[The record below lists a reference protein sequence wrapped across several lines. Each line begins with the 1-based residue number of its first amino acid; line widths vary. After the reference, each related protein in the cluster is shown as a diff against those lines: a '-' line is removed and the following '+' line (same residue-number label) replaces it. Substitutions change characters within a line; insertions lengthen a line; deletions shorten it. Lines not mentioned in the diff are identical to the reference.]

1 MESPHKITQ
10 LINASAETNGQEK
23 PRLVKKKDL
32 INILNYFNFQDRTVR
47 INLKHVKNNNTIS
60 CRAKPQPCF
69 GDQLDCLWAE
79 GAKFYQNLNLYKLQN
94 ILVNDGLKLILVESE
109 LTNISVN
116 GISILIPETCR
127 DINSRKTIRHLCK
140 DVNIQLIQNSALFY
154 GSLIDFSAFSFRV
167 EAIMVP
173 PQTDQ
178 WIDSDSP
185 VTIIFYNNAE
195 ALYSGECSILKLTCG
210 NGHKTVNLALKPFNR
225 QLHRFKPKKFRSMR
239 QELTP
244 SPDIVFRH
252 PFTKRMVFLKAGDLS
267 GSGFLVQESR
277 ENAVLLPGMIIPK
290 LDLAFANSF
299 KVNCKAQVV
308 YRKINNNGKE
318 DRSVKCGLAFLDIDT
333 GDHMRM
339 LALMHQ
345 ATNSNSYVCNK
356 VDPDA
361 LWDFFFRTG
370 FIYPE
375 KYAFIKA
382 NKEKIKKTYEKL
394 YTPNQNIARYFI
406 FQDKGRVIGHMATL
420 RFYENS
426 WLIHHH
432 ASDISESKRAALVV
446 LNQIGR
452 FINDSHS
459 LYSIH
464 MNFIFCYFRSGNKFP
479 NRVFGGVARKIGNP
493 KGCSLDTFAYFHF
506 CRSANDESDMPK
518 PWELTKTGLEDLMDL
533 ETFYEHESGGLM
545 LNALD
550 LGPGMADC
558 NELSK
563 EYSRQGLKREKH
575 LFSLKMAGS
584 LKAVILADISDIG
597 LNLSDLTS
605 SIKIIV
611 IDQEELSR
619 NIFNLMLS
627 ELSKKLLAEEITV
640 LLYPLS
646 YAENQSILYERLY
659 NIWVLNTKNTD
670 DYFLHL
676 KWLPGSIQSDI
687 SI

>member
-1 MESPHKITQ
+1 MESPHKIPQ
-10 LINASAETNGQEK
+10 SINTGAETGSQEK

-32 INILNYFNFQDRTVR
+32 INILNYLNFQDRTVL
-47 INLKHVKNNNTIS
+47 INLKHVKNNSTIS
-60 CRAKPQPCF
+60 RRAKPQPCF

-79 GAKFYQNLNLYKLQN
+79 DAKFYQNLNLYKFKN
-94 ILVNDGLKLILVESE
+94 ILINDGPKLILVESE
-109 LTNISVN
+109 LTRVSVN

-127 DINSRKTIRHLCK
+127 EINTRKTRRYLCK
-140 DVNIQLIQNSALFY
+140 DINIQLIQNSALFY
-154 GSLIDFSAFSFRV
+154 GSLIDFSASSFRV
-167 EAIMVP
+167 KAKMVP

-195 ALYSGECSILKLTCG
+195 TLYSGECSILRLTCD
-210 NGHKTVNLALKPFNR
+210 NAHKTVNLVLKPLNR

-252 PFTKRMVFLKAGDLS
+252 PLTKKMVFLKTGDLS
-267 GSGFLVQESR
+267 GSGFSVQESR
-277 ENAVLLPGMIIPK
+277 ENAVLLPGMIIPR
-290 LDLAFANSF
+290 LELRFANSF
-299 KVNCKAQVV
+299 KVNCKVQVV
-308 YRKINNNGKE
+308 YRKINDNGKE

-333 GDHMRM
+333 EDHMRM

-345 ATNSNSYVCNK
+345 AADSNSYICNK

-361 LWDFFFRTG
+361 LWNFFFKTG
-370 FIYPE
+370 FIYPK

-394 YTPNQNIARYFI
+394 YTMDQNIARYFI
-406 FQDKGRVIGHMATL
+406 FQDKGRILGHMAIL

-426 WLIHHH
+426 WMIHHY
-432 ASDISESKRAALVV
+432 ASDISESKKAALVV

-452 FINDSHS
+452 FVNDSRN

-464 MNFIFCYFRSGNKFP
+464 MNFFICYFRPDNTFS
-479 NRVFGGVARKIGNP
+479 NRVFGGIARKIRDP
-493 KGCSLDTFAYFHF
+493 KGSSLDTFVYFHF
-506 CRSANDESDMPK
+506 CRSVNVESDMTK
-518 PWELTKTGLEDLMDL
+518 SWELTKTGPQDLMDL

-550 LGPGMADC
+550 LKPEMVDC

-563 EYSRQGLKREKH
+563 EYSRLGLKREKH
-575 LFSLKMAGS
+575 LFSLKMDGS
-584 LKAVILADISDIG
+584 LKAVILADISDTG
-597 LNLSDLTS
+597 LNLSDLTN

-611 IDQEELSR
+611 VDQEGLSR

-627 ELSKKLLAEEITV
+627 ELSKKLLQEKITV

-646 YAENQSILYERLY
+646 YAENQSIPYEKLY
-659 NIWVLNTKNTD
+659 NLWTLNAPYLD

-676 KWLPGSIQSDI
+676 KRLLGSIQH
-687 SI
+687 

>member
-1 MESPHKITQ
+1 MESLHKIPQ
-10 LINASAETNGQEK
+10 LINTGTETGSQEK

-32 INILNYFNFQDRTVR
+32 INIVNYFNFQDRTVL
-47 INLKHVKNNNTIS
+47 INLKHVKNNRTIS
-60 CRAKPQPCF
+60 CHAKPQPCF
-69 GDQLDCLWAE
+69 GVQLDCLWAE
-79 GAKFYQNLNLYKLQN
+79 DAKFYQNLNLYEFQN

-109 LTNISVN
+109 LASVSVK

-127 DINSRKTIRHLCK
+127 EINSRKTKRHLCK
-140 DVNIQLIQNSALFY
+140 DINIQLIQNSALFY
-154 GSLIDFSAFSFRV
+154 GSLIDFSTFSFRV
-167 EAIMVP
+167 KAIMVP

-195 ALYSGECSILKLTCG
+195 TLYSGECSMLRLTCG
-210 NGHKTVNLALKPFNR
+210 NGHKRATLVLKPLNR

-239 QELTP
+239 QKLTP
-244 SPDIVFRH
+244 SPDIVFKH
-252 PFTKRMVFLKAGDLS
+252 PLTKKMVFLKADDLS
-267 GSGFLVQESR
+267 GSGFSVQESL

-290 LDLAFANSF
+290 LELGFANSF
-299 KVNCKAQVV
+299 KINCKAQVV
-308 YRKINNNGKE
+308 YRKNNHNGKE
-318 DRSVKCGLAFLDIDT
+318 DRTVKCGLAFLDIDT
-333 GDHMRM
+333 EDHMRM

-345 ATNSNSYVCNK
+345 ATNSNSYICNK

-361 LWDFFFRTG
+361 LWNFFFKTG
-370 FIYPE
+370 FIYPK

-394 YTPNQNIARYFI
+394 YTLDQNIARYFI
-406 FQDKGRVIGHMATL
+406 FQDKGRIIAHMATL

-432 ASDISESKRAALVV
+432 ASDISQSKMAGLVV

-452 FINDSHS
+452 FVNDSRN

-464 MNFIFCYFRSGNKFP
+464 MNFIFGYFRPDNKFP
-479 NRVFGGVARKIGNP
+479 NRVFGGIARKIGNP

-506 CRSANDESDMPK
+506 CRSANDESDMPE
-518 PWELTKTGLEDLMDL
+518 PWELTKTSPEDLMDL

-545 LNALD
+545 LNALA
-550 LGPGMADC
+550 LGPGIVDC

-563 EYSRQGLKREKH
+563 EYNRLELKREKH

-597 LNLSDLTS
+597 LNLSDLTN

-611 IDQEELSR
+611 IDREELSR
-619 NIFNLMLS
+619 NIFNLIVS
-627 ELSKKLLAEEITV
+627 ELSKRLLQEEITV

-646 YAENQSILYERLY
+646 YAENQSIVYEKLY

-676 KWLPGSIQSDI
+676 KRLLGYIQR
-687 SI
+687 

>member
-1 MESPHKITQ
+1 MESPHKIPQ
-10 LINASAETNGQEK
+10 LINAGTETSGQEK

-32 INILNYFNFQDRTVR
+32 INILNYFNFQDRTVL
-47 INLKHVKNNNTIS
+47 INLKHVKNNRIIS

-69 GDQLDCLWAE
+69 GDQLDCLWTE
-79 GAKFYQNLNLYKLQN
+79 DTKFYQNLNLYKFQN
-94 ILVNDGLKLILVESE
+94 ILVNDGLKLILIESE
-109 LTNISVN
+109 STSISVN

-127 DINSRKTIRHLCK
+127 EINSRKVIRHLCK
-140 DVNIQLIQNSALFY
+140 DINIQLIQNSALFY
-154 GSLIDFSAFSFRV
+154 GSLIDFSALSFRV
-167 EAIMVP
+167 KVRMVP

-195 ALYSGECSILKLTCG
+195 TLYSGECSILKLTCD
-210 NGHKTVNLALKPFNR
+210 NSHKTINLVLKPLNR

-244 SPDIVFRH
+244 PPDIVFRH
-252 PFTKRMVFLKAGDLS
+252 PLTQKMVFLKAGDLS
-267 GSGFLVQESR
+267 GSGFSVQESQ

-290 LDLAFANSF
+290 LELRFANSF

-308 YRKINNNGKE
+308 YGKINDNGKE
-318 DRSVKCGLAFLDIDT
+318 DISVKCGLAFLDIDT
-333 GDHMRM
+333 EDHMRM

-345 ATNSNSYVCNK
+345 ATNSNSYICNK

-361 LWDFFFRTG
+361 LWNFFFKTG
-370 FIYPE
+370 FIYPK

-394 YTPNQNIARYFI
+394 YTLDQNIARHFI
-406 FQDKGRVIGHMATL
+406 FQDKGRILGHMATL

-432 ASDISESKRAALVV
+432 ASDISGSKRAALVV

-464 MNFIFCYFRSGNKFP
+464 MNFIFCYFRPGNKFP
-479 NRVFGGVARKIGNP
+479 NRVFGGIARKIGDP

-518 PWELTKTGLEDLMDL
+518 PWELTKTGPQDLMDL

-563 EYSRQGLKREKH
+563 EYSGLGLKREKH
-575 LFSLKMAGS
+575 LFSLKMDGS

-597 LNLSDLTS
+597 LNLSDLTN

-611 IDQEELSR
+611 IDQEGLSR
-619 NIFNLMLS
+619 NIFNLMLA

-646 YAENQSILYERLY
+646 YAENQSIPYDKLY
-659 NIWVLNTKNTD
+659 NLWALNKQYSD

-676 KWLPGSIQSDI
+676 KGLFRSIQH
-687 SI
+687 

>member
-1 MESPHKITQ
+1 M
-10 LINASAETNGQEK
+10 
-23 PRLVKKKDL
+23 
-32 INILNYFNFQDRTVR
+32 
-47 INLKHVKNNNTIS
+47 
-60 CRAKPQPCF
+60 
-69 GDQLDCLWAE
+69 
-79 GAKFYQNLNLYKLQN
+79 
-94 ILVNDGLKLILVESE
+94 
-109 LTNISVN
+109 
-116 GISILIPETCR
+116 
-127 DINSRKTIRHLCK
+127 
-140 DVNIQLIQNSALFY
+140 
-154 GSLIDFSAFSFRV
+154 DFSAFSFRV
-167 EAIMVP
+167 EAKMVP

-195 ALYSGECSILKLTCG
+195 TLYSGECSILRLTCD
-210 NGHKTVNLALKPFNR
+210 NAHKTVNLVLKPLNR

-252 PFTKRMVFLKAGDLS
+252 PLTKKMVFLKIGDLS
-267 GSGFLVQESR
+267 GSGFSVQESQ
-277 ENAVLLPGMIIPK
+277 ENAVLLPGMIIPR
-290 LDLAFANSF
+290 LELRFANSF

-308 YRKINNNGKE
+308 YGKINDNGKE
-318 DRSVKCGLAFLDIDT
+318 DRYVKCGLAFLDIDT
-333 GDHMRM
+333 EDHMRM

-345 ATNSNSYVCNK
+345 ATNSNSYICNK

-361 LWDFFFRTG
+361 LWKFFFKTG
-370 FIYPE
+370 FIYPK

-394 YTPNQNIARYFI
+394 YTLDQNIARHFI
-406 FQDKGRVIGHMATL
+406 FQDKGRILGHMATL

-452 FINDSHS
+452 FINNSHS

-464 MNFIFCYFRSGNKFP
+464 MNFLICYFRPSNKFP
-479 NRVFGGVARKIGNP
+479 NRVFGGIAKKIGDP

-518 PWELTKTGLEDLMDL
+518 PWELTKTGPENLMDL

-550 LGPGMADC
+550 LKPEMVDC

-563 EYSRQGLKREKH
+563 EYNRLGLNREKH

-597 LNLSDLTS
+597 LNLSDLTN

-611 IDQEELSR
+611 VDQEGLSR

-627 ELSKKLLAEEITV
+627 ELSKKLLQEEITV

-646 YAENQSILYERLY
+646 YAQNQSIVYEKLY

-676 KWLPGSIQSDI
+676 KGLFRSIQR
-687 SI
+687 

>member
-1 MESPHKITQ
+1 MESPHKILQ
-10 LINASAETNGQEK
+10 LINPGAETGDQEK
-23 PRLVKKKDL
+23 PRPVKKKDL
-32 INILNYFNFQDRTVR
+32 INILNYFNFQDRTVL
-47 INLKHVKNNNTIS
+47 INLKHIKNNRNIS

-69 GDQLDCLWAE
+69 GDQLDCLWTE
-79 GAKFYQNLNLYKLQN
+79 DTKFYQNLNLYKFQN
-94 ILVNDGLKLILVESE
+94 IMINDGLKLILVESE
-109 LTNISVN
+109 LIDLSVR

-127 DINSRKTIRHLCK
+127 EINSRKAIRHLCK
-140 DVNIQLIQNSALFY
+140 GINVQLIQNSALFY
-154 GSLIDFSAFSFRV
+154 GSLMNFSAFSFHV
-167 EAIMVP
+167 EVKIVP

-185 VTIIFYNNAE
+185 ATIIFYNNAE
-195 ALYSGECSILKLTCG
+195 TLYSGECGILKLTCSKA
-210 NGHKTVNLALKPFNR
+210 HKTINLVLKPLDR

-252 PFTKRMVFLKAGDLS
+252 PLTQKMVFLKAGNLS
-267 GSGFLVQESR
+267 GSGFSVQESQ

-308 YRKINNNGKE
+308 YRKINDNGKE
-318 DRSVKCGLAFLDIDT
+318 DRSVKCGLAFLDIDAK
-333 GDHMRM
+333 DHMKM

-345 ATNSNSYVCNK
+345 AADSKSYICNK
-356 VDPDA
+356 VDLDA
-361 LWDFFFRTG
+361 LWNFFFRTG

-382 NKEKIKKTYEKL
+382 YKEKIKKTYEKL
-394 YTPNQNIARYFI
+394 YTPNQNIARHFI
-406 FQDKGRVIGHMATL
+406 FQNKGRILAHMATL

-426 WLIHHH
+426 WLIHQH
-432 ASDISESKRAALVV
+432 ASDISKSKMAGLVV
-446 LNQIGR
+446 LNQMGR
-452 FINDSHS
+452 FVNDSRN

-464 MNFIFCYFRSGNKFP
+464 MNFFFCYFRPDNKFS
-479 NRVFGGVARKIGNP
+479 NRVFGGIARKIGNP
-493 KGCSLDTFAYFHF
+493 KGSSLDTFAYFHF
-506 CRSANDESDMPK
+506 CRLGNDESDMPK
-518 PWELTKTGLEDLMDL
+518 PWELTKTGPEDLMEL

-550 LGPGMADC
+550 LGPDMADC
-558 NELSK
+558 NELSE
-563 EYSRQGLKREKH
+563 EYSRLGLKREKH

-597 LNLSDLTS
+597 LNLSDLTN

-611 IDQEELSR
+611 IDQKGLSR
-619 NIFNLMLS
+619 NIFNLMLA
-627 ELSKKLLAEEITV
+627 ELSKKLSQEEITV

-646 YAENQSILYERLY
+646 YAENQSIQYDKLY
-659 NIWVLNTKNTD
+659 NQWTLNAPYLD
-670 DYFLHL
+670 DYFQHL
-676 KWLPGSIQSDI
+676 KDLLRHIQH
-687 SI
+687 

>member
-1 MESPHKITQ
+1 MESPHKIPQ
-10 LINASAETNGQEK
+10 SINTGTETGSQEK

-32 INILNYFNFQDRTVR
+32 INILNYFNFQDRTVL
-47 INLKHVKNNNTIS
+47 INLKHVKNNRTIS

-79 GAKFYQNLNLYKLQN
+79 DAKFYQNLNLYKFQN
-94 ILVNDGLKLILVESE
+94 ILVNDGLKLILIESE
-109 LTNISVN
+109 LISISVN
-116 GISILIPETCR
+116 GISILIPETCSE
-127 DINSRKTIRHLCK
+127 INSRKAIRHLCK
-140 DVNIQLIQNSALFY
+140 DINIQLIQNSALFY

-167 EAIMVP
+167 KVRMVP

-195 ALYSGECSILKLTCG
+195 TLYSGECNILKLICG
-210 NGHKTVNLALKPFNR
+210 NSHKTVNLVLKPLNN

-244 SPDIVFRH
+244 SPDIVFKH
-252 PFTKRMVFLKAGDLS
+252 PLTRKMIFLKAGDLS
-267 GSGFLVQESR
+267 GSGFSVQESQ
-277 ENAVLLPGMIIPK
+277 ENAVLLPGMIIPR
-290 LDLAFANSF
+290 LELVFANSF

-308 YRKINNNGKE
+308 YGKINDNDKE
-318 DRSVKCGLAFLDIDT
+318 DRYVKCGLAFLDIDT
-333 GDHMRM
+333 EDHMRM

-345 ATNSNSYVCNK
+345 AADSNSYICNK

-361 LWDFFFRTG
+361 LWNFFFKTG
-370 FIYPE
+370 FIYPK
-375 KYAFIKA
+375 KYAFIKT

-394 YTPNQNIARYFI
+394 YTLDQNIARNFI
-406 FQDKGRVIGHMATL
+406 FQDKGRILGHMATL

-432 ASDISESKRAALVV
+432 ASDISESKTAGLVV

-464 MNFIFCYFRSGNKFP
+464 MNFIFCYFRPGNKFP
-479 NRVFGGVARKIGNP
+479 NSVFGGIARKIRDP

-506 CRSANDESDMPK
+506 CRSANVESDMPK
-518 PWELTKTGLEDLMDL
+518 SWELTKTGPEDLMDL

-545 LNALD
+545 FNALD
-550 LGPGMADC
+550 FGPGMVDC

-563 EYSRQGLKREKH
+563 EYKRLGLKREKH
-575 LFSLKMAGS
+575 LFSLKMDGS

-597 LNLSDLTS
+597 LNLSDLTNS
-605 SIKIIV
+605 VKIIV
-611 IDQEELSR
+611 VDQGGLSR

-627 ELSKKLLAEEITV
+627 ELSKKLLQEEITV

-646 YAENQSILYERLY
+646 YAENQSILYEKLY

-676 KWLPGSIQSDI
+676 KRLFRFIQH
-687 SI
+687 